1 MTGDAGG
8 FRKIGEREVHR
19 GYATRVVV
27 STFVG
32 PNGEEFTRDVV
43 HAPGAVAVVPLVG
56 SGADER
62 VVLVRQ
68 FRAPL
73 EATLLELPAGLRDKD
88 GEPTDETA
96 RRELAEEA
104 GYAAGSLDLL
114 TTFHNAAGMT
124 DQVTWVYLATDL
136 TPTASAADGVEEDY
150 LEVVEVPLAEVPAL
164 IASGDVSDAKTLIG
178 LCLTLRRVAR

>member
-1 MTGDAGG
+1 MTGDGS

-32 PNGEEFTRDVV
+32 PGGEEFTRDVV
-43 HAPGAVAVVPLVG
+43 HAPGAVAVVPIVG
-56 SGADER
+56 PPGEER
-62 VVLVRQ
+62 VVLVEQ

-73 EATLLELPAGLRDKD
+73 EAPLLEIPAGLRDKE

-104 GYAAGSLDLL
+104 GYSAGSLELL
-114 TTFHNAAGMT
+114 STFHNAAGMT
-124 DQVTWVYLATDL
+124 DQKTWVYLATDL

-150 LEVVEVPLAEVPAL
+150 LEVVEIPLADVPARL
-164 IASGDVSDAKTLIG
+164 ASGEVSDAKTVIG
-178 LCLTLRRVAR
+178 LCLTLRRLGR